1 MNYDSCIDWGCII
14 CKLYSKL
21 FAALLQSPQP
31 YEVDNI
37 IIPGSQ
43 MRKLRLKEIIHPT
56 YIANKKQSQDENP
69 SLSVR
74 LMLFTA
80 ELYFLPM

>member
-1 MNYDSCIDWGCII
+1 MIAALTEGV
-14 CKLYSKL
+14 L
-21 FAALLQSPQP
+21 FASFILNSLQHYSNPHSP
-31 YEVDNI
+31 EVHNI

-43 MRKLRLKEIIHPT
+43 MRKLRLKETIHPT